1 MQYQYIIIGLVIA
14 AAAVGLAI
22 MLYRTFKIA
31 RCMCGRDPKKCS
43 SRSQCTS
50 AAEQDNEPK

>member
-1 MQYQYIIIGLVIA
+1 MQSEYIIIGVLIA
-14 AAAVGLAI
+14 AASVGVVI
-22 MLYRTFKIA
+22 MMYRTFKIA

-50 AAEQDNEPK
+50 AAEQDKK